1 MSAPPPGPPPVLP
14 NIAEITAPLL
24 LGTVW
29 NWTLYGVLITQFCK
43 SFIKPLLVL
52 PGSSSRGEDVYT
64 YNFPND
70 DKRLKFLGKWTL
82 SVQSGLSLA
91 DLYYWFA
98 SGFGD
103 ITHLASPHLSVWDG
117 PLLGG
122 VVSLAVQFF
131 FVYRIWVLS
140 SRESWWLCLL
150 ISLCS
155 IVAASSEISGGIY
168 SHVSK
173 GFTHG
178 RVLKIFSLA
187 SHYIW
192 LIGSVLADGLIA
204 ISMVYHLEKRRTDG
218 GGFFSSHA
226 MSRIV
231 RLTVET
237 NLLTTAVAIIAL
249 VLIVVK
255 PDKDWYTCPTA
266 VMGKLYSN
274 ALLASLNNRIAI
286 REGPERR
293 AAIRSPS
300 ATLSTPTRSKGTS
313 DYIHFQLEMPPP
325 PLRLMPSRESV
336 GRSRSGEDLA

>member
-1 MSAPPPGPPPVLP
+1 MSAPPPGPSVLP
-14 NIAEITAPLL
+14 GIAEITAPLL
-24 LGTVW
+24 LGSVW
-29 NWTLYGVLITQFCK
+29 SWTLYGVLLTQFY
-43 SFIKPLLVL
+43 
-52 PGSSSRGEDVYT
+52 VYT

-70 DKRLKFLGKWTL
+70 DKRLKFLAYGMFLLET
-82 SVQSGLSLA
+82 VQSGLALA

-122 VVSLAVQFF
+122 VASLTVQFF

-155 IVAASSEISGGIY
+155 TVAASSEISGGIY

-178 RVLKIFSLA
+178 RILKIFSL
-187 SHYIW
+187 IW

-204 ISMVYHLEKRRTDG
+204 ISMLYRLEKRRTDG
-218 GGFFSSHA
+218 GGFFSNHA

-237 NLLTTAVAIIAL
+237 NLLTTAVAIVAL
-249 VLIVVK
+249 VLIIVK

-266 VMGKLYSN
+266 IMGKLYAN

-300 ATLSTPTRSKGTS
+300 TTVSSATRSKGNS
-313 DYIHFQLEMPPP
+313 DFIHFQLEKPPP
-325 PLRLMPSRESV
+325 PLRLMPSGESV
-336 GRSRSGEDLA
+336 GRSRSGDSERREGFLDLA

>member
-24 LGTVW
+24 LGSVW
-29 NWTLYGVLITQFCK
+29 NWTLYGVLITQFY
-43 SFIKPLLVL
+43 
-52 PGSSSRGEDVYT
+52 VYT

-70 DKRLKFLGKWTL
+70 DKRLKFLAYGIFLLET
-82 SVQSGLSLA
+82 VQSGLALA

-103 ITHLASPHLSVWDG
+103 IRHLASPHLSVWDG

-122 VVSLAVQFF
+122 VVSLTVQFF

-150 ISLCS
+150 ISL
-155 IVAASSEISGGIY
+155 
-168 SHVSK
+168 
-173 GFTHG
+173 
-178 RVLKIFSLA
+178 
-187 SHYIW
+187 IW

-204 ISMVYHLEKRRTDG
+204 ISMLYHLEKRRTDG
-218 GGFFSSHA
+218 GGFFSNHA

-237 NLLTTAVAIIAL
+237 NLLTTAVTIIAL
-249 VLIVVK
+249 VLVVVK

-266 VMGKLYSN
+266 IMGKLYSN

-300 ATLSTPTRSKGTS
+300 ESATLSSATRSKGTS
-313 DYIHFQLEMPPP
+313 DFIHFQLEMPPP
-325 PLRLMPSRESV
+325 PLRLMPSRDSV
-336 GRSRSGEDLA
+336 GRSRSGEGEGRVGFFDLA

>member
-24 LGTVW
+24 LGSVW
-29 NWTLYGVLITQFCK
+29 NWTLYGVLITQFY
-43 SFIKPLLVL
+43 
-52 PGSSSRGEDVYT
+52 VYT

-70 DKRLKFLGKWTL
+70 NKRFKFLAYGMFLLET
-82 SVQSGLSLA
+82 VQSGLALA

-122 VVSLAVQFF
+122 VASLTVQFF

-155 IVAASSEISGGIY
+155 TVAASSEISGGIY

-173 GFTHG
+173 GFTRG

-204 ISMVYHLEKRRTDG
+204 VSMLYHLEKRRIDG
-218 GGFFSSHA
+218 GGFFGNHA

-237 NLLTTAVAIIAL
+237 NLLTTAVTIIAL

-266 VMGKLYSN
+266 IMGKLYSN

-300 ATLSTPTRSKGTS
+300 ESATLSSATRSKGTS
-313 DYIHFQLEMPPP
+313 DFIHFQLEMPPP
-325 PLRLMPSRESV
+325 PLRLMPSRDSV
-336 GRSRSGEDLA
+336 GRSRSGEGEGREGIFDLA

>member
-24 LGTVW
+24 LGSVW
-29 NWTLYGVLITQFCK
+29 NWTLYGVLITQFY
-43 SFIKPLLVL
+43 
-52 PGSSSRGEDVYT
+52 VYT

-70 DKRLKFLGKWTL
+70 DKRLKFLAYGIFLLET
-82 SVQSGLSLA
+82 VQSGLALA

-103 ITHLASPHLSVWDG
+103 IRHLASPHLSVWDG

-122 VVSLAVQFF
+122 VVSLTVQFF

-155 IVAASSEISGGIY
+155 TVATSSEISGGIY

-173 GFTHG
+173 GFIRG
-178 RVLKIFSLA
+178 RALKIFSL
-187 SHYIW
+187 IW

-204 ISMVYHLEKRRTDG
+204 ISMLYHLEKRRTDG
-218 GGFFSSHA
+218 GGFFSNHA

-237 NLLTTAVAIIAL
+237 NLLTTAVTIIAL
-249 VLIVVK
+249 VLVVVK
-255 PDKDWYTCPTA
+255 PVRNST
-266 VMGKLYSN
+266 MGVLV
-274 ALLASLNNRIAI
+274 L
-286 REGPERR
+286 
-293 AAIRSPS
+293 
-300 ATLSTPTRSKGTS
+300 
-313 DYIHFQLEMPPP
+313 
-325 PLRLMPSRESV
+325 
-336 GRSRSGEDLA
+336 